1 MFVIKFLAYVL
12 EHNYGHNLQLIV
24 PYTTSTAGRRAFSVV
39 GPKIFNNLPKDMRMI
54 ESTEHFKIALKTYLF
69 KMSSHEVEKLYY

>member
-69 KMSSHEVEKLYY
+69 KMSSYDIGKLYY